1 MSQGKRKDPGSSV
14 RRRELLD
21 LAAKLFA
28 ERGFRSTTVRDI
40 ADEAGILSGSLYHHF
55 DSKESMVDEILT
67 DFLDELFGNYA
78 EIMNAEHD
86 PRKALESF
94 VLVSFDAI
102 ERRPADVAIYQH
114 ESGYLAQFERFSYLA
129 ERNAQFRGYWTDML
143 TKGAA
148 AGVFRDDLDIEVTYR
163 FIRDTVWLAVR
174 WFRPDGPLSSASI
187 AKEYL
192 AIVLDGIGVGERETQ
207 RRKE

>member
-1 MSQGKRKDPGSSV
+1 MNKGKQRKDSGSSV
-14 RRRELLD
+14 RRAQLLG

-67 DFLDELFGNYA
+67 DFLDELFGSYA
-78 EIMNAEHD
+78 EIMRTQTD
-86 PRKALESF
+86 PREALEAF
-94 VLVSFDAI
+94 VLVSFEAI
-102 ERRPADVAIYQH
+102 ERRPSDVAIYQN
-114 ESGYLAQFERFSYLA
+114 ESAHLAQFERFSYLA
-129 ERNAQFRGYWTDML
+129 KRNAEFRGYWTDML
-143 TKGAA
+143 NKGAA
-148 AGVFRDDLDIEVTYR
+148 DGVFRDDLDIELTYR

-174 WFRPDGPLSSASI
+174 WYRPDGALTAGAI

-192 AIVLDGIGVGERETQ
+192 AILIDGIGVGD
-207 RRKE
+207 RKKLKEA